1 MGEWIRKGEIR
12 TQSAETAFLT
22 PFFGLHH
29 GGLRAGRGLSL
40 SALPRE
46 APSAVLCPGL
56 GPQHRDV
63 GLWEC
68 GQRREF

>member
-29 GGLRAGRGLSL
+29 GGAQGREGAVPVC
-40 SALPRE
+40 SAP
-46 APSAVLCPGL
+46 
-56 GPQHRDV
+56 
-63 GLWEC
+63 
-68 GQRREF
+68 

>member
-1 MGEWIRKGEIR
+1 MGNKEPKWESGSGREKSGLS
-12 TQSAETAFLT
+12 QLKQLFLLLSLGCIT
-22 PFFGLHH
+22 

-63 GLWEC
+63 GSW
-68 GQRREF
+68 